1 MLSNEQSNSKIL
13 IIRLSSMGDVLLTSK
28 LIRNLRKNFK
38 NSIIKFITN
47 KEYEDLIKYNPYLDE
62 YLLYEK
68 YNIDK
73 INELQNN
80 LNEFKPDL
88 IIDLQN
94 NKRSK
99 ELTKNFTNNIFKF
112 DKRTFYKL
120 LLVYTKINKTTKYEL
135 IPDLYCKTL
144 KLPNFEI
151 DNLGL
156 EIWLNNNENYENIQ
170 NRKYYKKN
178 KYKIAVAPGATFK
191 TKRIPN
197 DILIKILKNLSKK
210 LEIEYFLIGG
220 KDEIDIS
227 NRIEQEIDC
236 INYTGRLSILE
247 TARIVDQSDLL
258 ITNDTGI
265 MHIAS
270 ARRIPIIVFYGGTIP
285 NFGFVP
291 YHTPHIIFEN
301 DLWCRPCS
309 HIGRNF
315 CPLLHFNCMKKFN
328 DEEISDKIIA
338 FLNNLYKFGQINL

>member
-1 MLSNEQSNSKIL
+1 MLSNEQSNSRIL
-13 IIRLSSMGDVLLTSK
+13 IIRLSSMGDVVLTSK
-28 LIRNLRKNFK
+28 LIRNLRNNFK

-47 KEYEDLIKYNPYLDE
+47 KEYEDLIKYNPNLND

-68 YNIDK
+68 YNLQK
-73 INELQNN
+73 IENIRQYLS
-80 LNEFKPDL
+80 EFNPDL

-94 NKRSK
+94 SKRSK
-99 ELTKNFTNNIFKF
+99 ELIKNLTKNTFKF

-120 LLVYTKINKTTKYEL
+120 LLVYTKINKKTKYEL

-144 KLPNFEI
+144 KLSNFQI

-156 EIWLNNNENYENIQ
+156 EIWLKNNENYENII
-170 NRKYYKKN
+170 NRKYYRKN
-178 KYKIAVAPGATFK
+178 KYKITVAPGATFK
-191 TKRIPN
+191 TKQIPE
-197 DILIKILKNLSKK
+197 DILIKILKNLSKN

-220 KDEIDIS
+220 NKEKDIS
-227 NRIEQEIDC
+227 KKIEQEIDS
-236 INYTGRLSILE
+236 INYTGNLSILE
-247 TARIVDQSDLL
+247 TAEIIDQSDLL

-270 ARRIPIIVFYGGTIP
+270 ARRTPTIVFYGGTIP

-315 CPLLHFNCMKKFN
+315 CPFINFNCMKNFN
-328 DEEISDKIIA
+328 VVEISDKIIA
-338 FLNNLYKFGQINL
+338 FLNNLYKFG

>member
-1 MLSNEQSNSKIL
+1 MLLNEQSISKIL
-13 IIRLSSMGDVLLTSK
+13 VLRLSSMGDVILTSK

-47 KEYEDLIKYNPYLDE
+47 KEYEDLIKYNPNLNK

-73 INELQNN
+73 INELKNN
-80 LNEFKPDL
+80 LREFNPDL

-99 ELTKNFTNNIFKF
+99 ELIKNLTNNIFRF
-112 DKRTFYKL
+112 NKRTFYKL
-120 LLVYTKINKTTKYEL
+120 LLVYTKINKKTKYEL
-135 IPDLYCKTL
+135 IPDLYCKSI
-144 KLPNFEI
+144 KLPNFGI

-156 EIWLNNNENYENIQ
+156 EIWLNNKENYENII
-170 NRKYYKKN
+170 NRKYYRKN
-178 KYKIAVAPGATFK
+178 KYKIAVAPGATYK
-191 TKRIPN
+191 TKRIPE
-197 DILIKILKNLSKK
+197 DILTKILKNLSKNI
-210 LEIEYFLIGG
+210 EIEYFLIGG
-220 KDEIDIS
+220 KEEIDIS
-227 NRIEQEIDC
+227 NKIEQEIDS
-236 INYTGRLSILE
+236 INYTGKLSILE
-247 TARIVDQSDLL
+247 TAEIIDQSDLL

-270 ARRIPIIVFYGGTIP
+270 ARRTPIIVFYGGTIL

-291 YHTPHIIFEN
+291 YYTPHIIFEN

-315 CPLLHFNCMKKFN
+315 CPLIHFNCMQKFN
-328 DEEISDKIIA
+328 VVEISDKIIA
-338 FLNNLYKFGQINL
+338 FLNNLYKFG

>member
-1 MLSNEQSNSKIL
+1 MLSNEQSISRIL
-13 IIRLSSMGDVLLTSK
+13 VIRLSSMGDVVLTSK

-47 KEYEDLIKYNPYLDE
+47 KEYEDLIKYNPNLNE

-68 YNIDK
+68 YNTDK
-73 INELQNN
+73 INELINN
-80 LNEFKPDL
+80 LREFKPDL

-94 NKRSK
+94 SNRSK
-99 ELTKNFTNNIFKF
+99 ELIKNLSKNTFKF

-120 LLVYTKINKTTKYEL
+120 LLVYSKINKNTTYEL
-135 IPDLYCKTL
+135 IPDLYCKTI

-156 EIWLNNNENYENIQ
+156 EIWLSNKENYETII
-170 NRKYYKKN
+170 NRKYYRKN
-178 KYKIAVAPGATFK
+178 KYKIAIAPGATYK
-191 TKRIPN
+191 TKRIPE
-197 DILIKILKNLSKK
+197 DILTMILKNLSKNIG
-210 LEIEYFLIGG
+210 IEYFLIGG
-220 KDEIDIS
+220 KEEIDIS
-227 NRIEQEIDC
+227 NKIEQEIDS
-236 INYTGRLSILE
+236 INYTGKLSILE
-247 TARIVDQSDLL
+247 TTEIIDQSDLL

-270 ARRIPIIVFYGGTIP
+270 ARRTLIIVFYGCTIP

-315 CPLLHFNCMKKFN
+315 CPLIHFNCMKKFN
-328 DEEISDKIIA
+328 VIEISDKIIA
-338 FLNNLYKFGQINL
+338 FLNNLYKFG